1 MNRANHDISVSE
13 AELRRIF
20 SHFGT
25 VQTCIVNREKRHAFV
40 KMLTRKDAVNAK
52 TGTEESKDPD
62 MHFRVS
68 LYIYTTAVSSNANTL
83 RADEMGCWLRPSRLQ
98 RLLHRHQRHSHPQ
111 VDRG

>member
-1 MNRANHDISVSE
+1 MNFANHEASVSE

-68 LYIYTTAVSSNANTL
+68 LYIYTTATWSNTNAF
-83 RADEMGCWLRPSRLQ
+83 RADEMGCWLWSSRLQ
-98 RLLHRHQRHSHPQ
+98 RLLHRH
-111 VDRG
+111 